1 MTDKC
6 IYQTLLL
13 VQSDKVDVG
22 NITECLS
29 ASGNIF
35 QLKTEIL
42 AKGE

>member
-1 MTDKC
+1 MSDNFP
-6 IYQTLLL
+6 YQTLLL

-35 QLKTEIL
+35 
-42 AKGE
+42 